1 MSWACERPAVRL
13 LKVMQIHVARNSAQ
27 LGIFAPE
34 EIIAGLRSGRF
45 LASDLA
51 WRDGMPAWTPLGDW
65 SEFRGVGVPPPSPG
79 AQPAEPLVASTIPWE
94 QGKSLGSFFATIKMA
109 IANPSGL
116 STGRF
121 AFGDWLAFC
130 YVALAISAPFQV
142 VRLAFAPDPGRS
154 VAEFLQGFSSP
165 ALQAVAEQMLKSP
178 PTPIGLTIF
187 STVIGL
193 AFAPLIYAGCALPH
207 WVGQRVFR
215 IQVSVERTV
224 AATLLATGLLIIVM
238 APFQLLSFNVGAQI
252 VVSSLFFIPAM
263 VVYFRCFGAATGVS
277 PWKQFG
283 ISNLVW
289 FVLCCCCCAAPVALF
304 VGAFTKGLAH

>member
-1 MSWACERPAVRL
+1 
-13 LKVMQIHVARNSAQ
+13 MQIHVARNSTQ
-27 LGIFAPE
+27 LGVFAPE
-34 EIIAGLRSGRF
+34 EIVAGLSSGRF

-65 SEFRGVGVPPPSPG
+65 AEFRGVGVPPPSSSM
-79 AQPAEPLVASTIPWE
+79 PAEPTSVSMIPWE

-109 IANPSGL
+109 IVNPASL

-121 AFGDWLAFC
+121 AFGDWLIFC
-130 YVALAISAPFQV
+130 YVALAISLPFQA

-165 ALQAVAEQMLKSP
+165 TIQALAEQMLKAP
-178 PTPIGLTIF
+178 PTPMGVTVVSTIV
-187 STVIGL
+187 SL
-193 AFAPLIYAGCALPH
+193 AFAPLFYAFFALLH

-215 IQVSVERTV
+215 IQVSVERTA
-224 AATLLATGLLIIVM
+224 AATLLATGGLILLM
-238 APFQLLSFNVGAQI
+238 APFQLLWFNVGAQI
-252 VVSSLFFIPAM
+252 VISSVCFIPAL

-283 ISNLVW
+283 ISNFVW
-289 FVLCCCCCAAPVALF
+289 FVLCCCCCALPGILF
-304 VGAFTKGLAH
+304 WSAAVNR